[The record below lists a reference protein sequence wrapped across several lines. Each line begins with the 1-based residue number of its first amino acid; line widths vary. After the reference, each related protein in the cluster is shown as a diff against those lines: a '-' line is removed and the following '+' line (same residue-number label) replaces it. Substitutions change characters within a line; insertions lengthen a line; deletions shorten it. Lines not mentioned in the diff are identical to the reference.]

1 MFASI
6 ILINISSDSFG
17 KIKNKDIFEYYISK
31 KYTMEKDSLEHQEYL
46 KEMMKY
52 AVDLYVYQDKN
63 SYEVIT
69 ALKEKGVTEDQAKAM
84 ISIID
89 ERVEETENSAH
100 KKNVIIGGLFFA
112 GGLMA
117 TFANL
122 GFVFWGAIVFGGI
135 QMVRG
140 IMKV

>member
-1 MFASI
+1 
-6 ILINISSDSFG
+6 
-17 KIKNKDIFEYYISK
+17 
-31 KYTMEKDSLEHQEYL
+31 MEKDSVAHQEHL

-63 SYEVIT
+63 SYEVIS
-69 ALKEKGVTEDQAKAM
+69 ALKERGMSEDEAQEI
-84 ISIID
+84 ISVID
-89 ERVEETENSAH
+89 QRLEETENSAH
-100 KKNVIIGGLFFA
+100 KKNVIIGGVFFA
-112 GGLMA
+112 GGLIA

-122 GFVFWGAIVFGGI
+122 GFIFWGAIVFGGI